1 MFKTR
6 RAASTA
12 LAFLL
17 AAGAVAAM
25 SGCSPRSD
33 APPSRAVATF
43 QVVDQ
48 SSKIELATPELVEH
62 AQKLLDG
69 EDVSAIP
76 VGTVVRDD
84 ASVNEPWT
92 WRIDPATLEFADFT
106 TEVCD
111 GLPEYVEDGTVTS
124 DVYCPWSAKITAM
137 EPLED

>member
-1 MFKTR
+1 MIEFR

-12 LAFLL
+12 LGLMA
-17 AAGAVAAM
+17 AAGAVAAL
-25 SGCSPRSD
+25 SGCSPQSE
-33 APPSRAVATF
+33 APLSRAVATF

-48 SSKIELATPELVEH
+48 SYKIELATPELVEH

-69 EDVSAIP
+69 EEVSAIP

-84 ASVNEPWT
+84 PSVNEPWT
-92 WRIDPATLEFADFT
+92 WHIDPATLEFADFT

-124 DVYCPWSAKITAM
+124 GVYCPWSAKITAI
-137 EPLED
+137 EPLAD